1 MEAQK
6 EASRVAAEKFLGDW
20 LHKTL
25 VTDITEEDRRKQV
38 QLHPHGTVAQSLKT
52 FRSETNNNH
61 PAAKKPKGV
70 IIEHSKTPVR
80 TAASG
85 HTNWIHCA
93 LQYRL
98 HHGHTNWMLDSISTA
113 WRMFKRKKDQ
123 FTTPIRKPS
132 GIKLLPSETPM
143 KFA

>member
-20 LHKTL
+20 LHQTL
-25 VTDITEEDRRKQV
+25 VTDIREENRRKKQV

-98 HHGHTNWMLDSISTA
+98 RTA
-113 WRMFKRKKDQ
+113 V
-123 FTTPIRKPS
+123 
-132 GIKLLPSETPM
+132 
-143 KFA
+143 